1 MHHFDIAIVG
11 GGLSG
16 LIRADLLSRDPNHNL
31 KIAILDPNPA
41 AMENKTYATWFR
53 KSTPSHPYSHLVTHR
68 WNQIR
73 VTGLDGEPLERTL
86 QNHTYEVIPGEKLY
100 AHLKG
105 KLLADTRFKWLESAV
120 QSIAESSVKDPVVLQ
135 LASGESISASHVY
148 NSIAAMDAKLFQS
161 FVGVEVSTDESC
173 FDPASVHLMDFS
185 VPQNDEVRF
194 VYTLPFSDKHALI
207 EYTAFS
213 KHKPEDSDLD
223 DRLMTLIEKKF
234 APGSYRILRKES
246 GAIPMEPELEPRFAP
261 SFQFFRIE
269 SIGAAANRIKPS
281 TGYSFAR
288 NLEVF
293 AKEKKTFLNRIRFDF
308 YDRLF
313 LDVIRKSGGRAGD
326 IFFELF
332 RNNPVDSV
340 FLFLSEKTTFLEEL
354 KLLLRLPIKPFLT
367 ELGISRPF
375 LFASIFTVVFQ
386 FLKLQWAVWLIPCI
400 GLITIGMAH
409 GSLDVVLSGTA
420 NRLRF
425 LNGYLARILL
435 CVIIWLVSPAIA
447 LGLFLIQSADHFG
460 EAQWIRL
467 LRTSQNSFSV
477 RIRAWIWGLFASLFG
492 VLFHWNESKPLIHAL
507 LTPVQSTEMI
517 TEESARTGAFV
528 LLLLAFLSSK
538 SLDRFHLRVYGTP
551 GANLISTAGLAISLM
566 ILPLLPGFLCFF
578 AFWHGWDT
586 MKVQLKK
593 RNWDRREYVRQ
604 AAPYTLLSYFMIL
617 ILMALFKDSLNF
629 TLITKI
635 LIIAISA
642 LTAAHAPAM
651 KRFLFDEVRNS
662 NAKP

>member
-41 AMENKTYATWFR
+41 AMENKTYAAWFR
-53 KSTPSHPYSHLVTHR
+53 KSDPSHPYSHLVTHR
-68 WNQIR
+68 WNQIC

-105 KLLADTRFKWLESAV
+105 KLFADTRFKWLESAV
-120 QSIAESSVKDPVVLQ
+120 QSISESSVKHPIVLQ

-213 KHKPEDSDLD
+213 KHKPENSDLD
-223 DRLMTLIEKKF
+223 DRLMALIEKKF

-354 KLLLRLPIKPFLT
+354 KILLRLPIKPFLIQ
-367 ELGISRPF
+367 LIFNRPF
-375 LFASIFTVVFQ
+375 FFAVAFT
-386 FLKLQWAVWLIPCI
+386 LIYELLNIHWAVWLIPLL

-409 GSLDVVLSGTA
+409 GSLDVVLSKTEKRIHFIGA
-420 NRLRF
+420 YLVRISIAVLVWI
-425 LNGYLARILL
+425 LNPPLAL
-435 CVIIWLVSPAIA
+435 A
-447 LGLFLIQSADHFG
+447 LFLIQSSDHFG
-460 EAQWIRL
+460 EAQWLRL
-467 LRTSQNSFSV
+467 LRVSGNSGSV
-477 RIRAWIWGLFASLFG
+477 RVRSWVWGLFASLFG
-492 VLFHWNESKPLIHAL
+492 VLYHWDESTPYIQAL
-507 LTPVQSTEMI
+507 LGSVNHLDAVTIDFAKIV
-517 TEESARTGAFV
+517 AYG
-528 LLLLAFLSSK
+528 LLLSGLWASR
-538 SLDRFHLRVYGTP
+538 SLDRYHLRVYGTR
-551 GANLISTAGLAISLM
+551 GTGMVSTTGLAVSLM
-566 ILPLLPGFLCFF
+566 VLPMIPGFLCFF

-586 MKVQLKK
+586 LKVQMKTQHWNMK
-593 RNWDRREYVRQ
+593 DYVRQ
-604 AAPYTLLSYFMIL
+604 AAPYTLLAYAMIL
-617 ILMALFKDSLNF
+617 AMMVLFKDGLSF
-629 TLITKI
+629 SMIVKI

-662 NAKP
+662 SAKP